1 MADKDPVWEHGE
13 NLFPGIK
20 CKYCLKSWKGC
31 GATRLKEHLARRG
44 GNIAPCLRIPPD
56 VRAYFQRELQ
66 RTREKKKVINE
77 ERVNRVE
84 SATPH
89 INLVDDDDEDEV
101 LQHVMEQ
108 SRQEAEFQRKAGGQ
122 YEHGGG
128 SGLSGLLRRV
138 TSQRESRSKGISDFD
153 LHRAKS
159 QVQTKIDSGPWTNKG
174 KKAKEAIGRA
184 WSKWFHVTGIP
195 GKKVDDPYFISA
207 VKQTQQ
213 WGKKLSF

>member
-31 GATRLKEHLARRG
+31 GATRLKEHLAGRG

-108 SRQEAEFQRKAGGQ
+108 SRQEAELQP
-122 YEHGGG
+122 
-128 SGLSGLLRRV
+128 
-138 TSQRESRSKGISDFD
+138 GID
-153 LHRAKS
+153 
-159 QVQTKIDSGPWTNKG
+159 I
-174 KKAKEAIGRA
+174 
-184 WSKWFHVTGIP
+184 
-195 GKKVDDPYFISA
+195 
-207 VKQTQQ
+207 
-213 WGKKLSF
+213 